1 MPTAPTIADGG
12 SGLSPR
18 PRERL
23 AHAQRLRS
31 PADFYE
37 VRRVG
42 RRAEAGP
49 FTLRVRVRA
58 EGSRRLGVIASRK
71 AGNAV
76 LRNRAKRAL
85 RELFRRHPDVLPRA
99 CDVVVVVRRNF
110 AEFTFAEIRERY
122 LHAVKQAAKQKN

>member
-1 MPTAPTIADGG
+1 MPSASTTAAGG
-12 SGLSPR
+12 AGLSPR

-23 AHAQRLRS
+23 AYAQRLRS
-31 PADFYE
+31 PADFDE

-58 EGSRRLGVIASRK
+58 EGPRRLGVIASRK

-76 LRNRAKRAL
+76 LRNHAKRTL
-85 RELFRRHPDVLPRA
+85 RELFRRQADILPPA

-110 AEFTFAEIRERY
+110 PDFSFAEIRERY
-122 LHAVKQAAKQKN
+122 LHAVKKAVKK

>member
-1 MPTAPTIADGG
+1 MQPAPTTADG
-12 SGLSPR
+12 SAGLSPR

-31 PADFYE
+31 PADFDE

-49 FTLRVRVRA
+49 FTLRVRVRT
-58 EGSRRLGVIASRK
+58 EGPRRLGVIASRK

-76 LRNRAKRAL
+76 LRNRAKRSL
-85 RELFRRHPDVLPRA
+85 RELFRRHPDILPPS

-110 AEFTFAEIRERY
+110 TDFTPAEIRERY
-122 LHAVKQAAKQKN
+122 LHAVKQSIKK